1 MISPSHP
8 SIGGRLADIPFLN
21 RLNVRVLGI
30 MRFKHMPGP
39 DLASARLRAADR
51 LLVAAGPRAIQRLR
65 ENPHLL
71 GVSLSQ
77 TRAFRHDL
85 APPATAAP
93 AEVSIVSA
101 RDSPSISVAAP
112 APSGTIP
119 LFRCPHPL

>member
-51 LLVAAGPRAIQRLR
+51 LLVAAGPRGIQGLR

-77 TRAFRHDL
+77 TRPFRPDL
-85 APPATAAP
+85 APIPLAAL
-93 AEVSIVSA
+93 AAVIIVSA
-101 RDSPSISVAAP
+101 LDRRSPRRNSS
-112 APSGTIP
+112 
-119 LFRCPHPL
+119 H